1 MFSKFLNQLDHI
13 VNSFGSSVKETEET
27 WSNLKMT
34 GKGHGIPIEEFK
46 TFFNEFEETGN
57 IGLASITVDKENI
70 ENCLDDFYDQYTS
83 CKEWSINI
91 NKAGIRQV
99 DDTSYNFF
107 YQYDVLKKWI
117 EECDPISGNNP
128 INKGK
133 WIVDVFGYEDVYIS
147 PSLILSNGSKDNLNF
162 LTLEAGVSNS
172 LIKDIVISKINN
184 NVIIQPS
191 EHHIRLIEE
200 TKNKQDTDS
209 IEYKNSILSCLFAIC
224 NEIISYDSNTKKYTI
239 VLDGI
244 AREEEEIKINYISQ
258 LYTKDTN
265 ELFYKIVKW
274 VYSDENNFKLRQ
286 KLLMDRLTIEISCS
300 TNTSNDIDKIL
311 LALKPAFEQAEE
323 RFKYAVYHKLD
334 DYRKDRKDLMKD
346 LRDLSKLY
354 SGKIRSLISSLSRD
368 VLAGILL
375 VGITLLVKV
384 SDKPTFSN
392 KNLLRYVCVA
402 YGIYFAISFL
412 IQAVNDWIDI
422 HRTNDEFDKWQ
433 KETDDYMPRN
443 KFFEIKKETIGERE
457 KNFVRQYIAIGVI
470 YMILA
475 SYCMFGMSNSI
486 KTILNS
492 QPKDTNVTKT
502 DKVKCSIN
510 EKVHTNKNVTKQ
522 IK

>member
-1 MFSKFLNQLDHI
+1 M
-13 VNSFGSSVKETEET
+13 
-27 WSNLKMT
+27 
-34 GKGHGIPIEEFK
+34 IES
-46 TFFNEFEETGN
+46 TN
-57 IGLASITVDKENI
+57 
-70 ENCLDDFYDQYTS
+70 
-83 CKEWSINI
+83 
-91 NKAGIRQV
+91 
-99 DDTSYNFF
+99 
-107 YQYDVLKKWI
+107 
-117 EECDPISGNNP
+117 
-128 INKGK
+128 
-133 WIVDVFGYEDVYIS
+133 
-147 PSLILSNGSKDNLNF
+147 
-162 LTLEAGVSNS
+162 
-172 LIKDIVISKINN
+172 
-184 NVIIQPS
+184 
-191 EHHIRLIEE
+191 
-200 TKNKQDTDS
+200 NKQDSYS

-224 NEIISYDSNTKKYTI
+224 NEIISYDSKTKKYTI

-265 ELFYKIVKW
+265 ELFYKIVEW

-300 TNTSNDIDKIL
+300 TNTTNDIDKIL
-311 LALKPAFEQAEE
+311 LSLKPAFEQAEE
-323 RFKYAVYHKLD
+323 RFIYAIYHKLD

-354 SGKIRSLISSLSRD
+354 SEKIRSLISSLSRD

-443 KFFEIKKETIGERE
+443 KFFEIKEETIGKR
-457 KNFVRQYIAIGVI
+457 KRNFCRQYILIG
-470 YMILA
+470 ILYLILTL
-475 SYCMFGMSNSI
+475 YCSFCLSNCI
-486 KTILNS
+486 QTII
-492 QPKDTNVTKT
+492 Q
-502 DKVKCSIN
+502 
-510 EKVHTNKNVTKQ
+510 
-522 IK
+522 